1 LKKFWKKFLKAKKKI
16 FLAKYFH
23 VGLAEIIFEKVL
35 RISEREKIFTVAL
48 SGGVFQNLL
57 LRNLVC
63 ERLERANFKV
73 LLNRMIPA
81 NDGGISVGQAFFAI
95 Q

>member
-1 LKKFWKKFLKAKKKI
+1 VRKKHYEVDGGNYEVKNI
-16 FLAKYFH
+16 FST
-23 VGLAEIIFEKVL
+23 AELF
-35 RISEREKIFTVAL
+35 EKIFTVAL

-63 ERLERANFKV
+63 ERLERANFKI

-81 NDGGISVGQAFFAI
+81 NDCGISVGQAFFAI